1 MTENSSS
8 NALKHGAFSEVLIL
22 PGEDPA
28 AFEKLKQR
36 LFAEFNVSGCS
47 EELTMTSI
55 AKTMWQLQR
64 LRVYEHVQFLRAQ
77 GSSSPYPGGLKNSI
91 DPITKFMIDKGM
103 MLPNDP
109 SADAPTEEAPP
120 KEKTTDELLLQ
131 LGDFVSLGQMDKE
144 LEVENKIMAKLDR
157 LFKRLFQIQ
166 AMKSLMGE
174 RDVPAPALGG
184 ATPMLELTATDTSNA
199 PDAEVHAPEFAGS
212 AADQ

>member
-77 GSSSPYPGGLKNSI
+77 GSSSPYPGGLKNPVNEI
-91 DPITKFMIDKGM
+91 IR
-103 MLPNDP
+103 
-109 SADAPTEEAPP
+109 
-120 KEKTTDELLLQ
+120 Q
-131 LGDFVSLGQMDKE
+131 LHGQTW
-144 LEVENKIMAKLDR
+144 LDR
-157 LFKRLFQIQ
+157 SGRFIR
-166 AMKSLMGE
+166 KS
-174 RDVPAPALGG
+174 
-184 ATPMLELTATDTSNA
+184 S
-199 PDAEVHAPEFAGS
+199 H
-212 AADQ
+212 